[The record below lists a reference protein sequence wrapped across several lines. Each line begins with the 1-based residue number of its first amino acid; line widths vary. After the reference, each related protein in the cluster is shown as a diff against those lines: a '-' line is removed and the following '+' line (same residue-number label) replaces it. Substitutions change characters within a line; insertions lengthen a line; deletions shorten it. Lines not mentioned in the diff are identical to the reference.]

1 MGECELPVYFQ
12 RAQSP
17 ILKAALFERQIL
29 GRKNMVK
36 FHQEASL
43 AFWANGHILILRNVG
58 DAALLQIQVKGK
70 PSE

>member
-12 RAQSP
+12 RAQSA

>member
-12 RAQSP
+12 RAQSS

-43 AFWANGHILILRNVG
+43 AFWANGHILILRNAG
-58 DAALLQIQVKGK
+58 DAALLQIQVKRK

>member
-1 MGECELPVYFQ
+1 MYFQ
-12 RAQSP
+12 RAQSS

-36 FHQEASL
+36 FHQEATL
-43 AFWANGHILILRNVG
+43 AFWANGHILLILRNVG
-58 DAALLQIQVKGK
+58 DAALLQIQDKGK